1 MTPAGGTRLRH
12 AWRDAGLRRK
22 LNALTAVAVVAVA
35 SLSVLTVSV
44 LRDTATATDEL
55 QRATTA
61 TRATLEADMA
71 HDALR
76 ASVLQALLFGTGER
90 WEQAREGGAEAATS
104 LLDQLST
111 VHDGRIGAD
120 VDSAVAAA
128 EPAVTAYGAAGR
140 DLIDLA
146 AKDPA
151 AAREAYPAFLD
162 RFEEVEG
169 LLPTVADTVATHVT
183 AQTHEVQATRAR
195 SYRVLGGVAG
205 ATVLAAIVV
214 AWQVT
219 RSVVHPLN
227 RVGDVVAAMRD
238 GDLTRRSRPEARDEV
253 GRTGAALDEALDV
266 LADLVRGIGGTADRL
281 EAATGHLSTVSAEIE
296 RSSADSRRLATSAV
310 DEAHEVST
318 AAEGMAAA
326 GEQMLGAISEVS
338 SNAHASREVAG
349 QAVTA
354 AQATTEAVHR
364 LAASSEEI
372 GSVVQTIASIA
383 AQTNLLALN
392 ATIEAARAGDA
403 GRGFAVVA
411 DEVKTL
417 AMETAT
423 ATEEITRTVAALQA
437 DSAGARER
445 IAEIAAV
452 VDRVSEFQGSIAA
465 ATEEQTQVSADT
477 SRQVALVAAST
488 RTSVQDLT
496 TLAAS
501 VGETADRGRRSGEA
515 AVEVAGLTGEL
526 RAAVGRFRV

>member
-1 MTPAGGTRLRH
+1 MTPAGGARLRH
-12 AWRDAGLRRK
+12 VWRDAGLRRK
-22 LNALTAVAVVAVA
+22 LNALTAVAVLAVG

-44 LRDTATATDEL
+44 LRDTEAATGEL

-76 ASVLQALLFGTGER
+76 GSVLQALLFSSGER
-90 WEQAREGGAEAATS
+90 WEQARDGAAEAGQDLQQQLAT
-104 LLDQLST
+104 
-111 VHDGRIGAD
+111 VRREGIGAD
-120 VDSAVAAA
+120 VDIAVTGA
-128 EPAVTAYGAAGR
+128 EPAVTAYAAAGR
-140 DLIDLA
+140 DLVALA
-146 AKDPA
+146 GTDPA
-151 AAREAYPAFLD
+151 AARDAYPAFLE
-162 RFEEVEG
+162 RFGEVER
-169 LLPTVADTVATHVT
+169 LLPQVADTVATHVT
-183 AQTHEVQATRAR
+183 AQTHEVEATRAR
-195 SYRVLGGVAG
+195 SYRVLAGVAG
-205 ATVLAAIVV
+205 ATVLAALLV

-219 RSVVHPLN
+219 RSVVHPLD
-227 RVGDVVAAMRD
+227 RVGAVVAAMRD
-238 GDLTRRSRPEARDEV
+238 GDLTRRSRPAARDEV

-266 LADLVRGIGGTADRL
+266 LSDLVRGIGGTADRL
-281 EAATGHLSTVSAEIE
+281 ETATGHLSTVSTEIE

-310 DEAHEVST
+310 DEAHEVSA

-338 SNAHASREVAG
+338 QNANASRDVAG

-354 AQATTEAVHR
+354 VQATTEAVHR
-364 LAASSEEI
+364 VAASSDEI
-372 GSVVQTIASIA
+372 GAVVQTIASIA

-411 DEVKTL
+411 EEVKTL
-417 AMETAT
+417 AQETAA

-437 DSAGARER
+437 DSSAARTR
-445 IAEIAAV
+445 IEEISAV

-488 RTSVQDLT
+488 RGSVQDLT

-501 VGETADRGRRSGEA
+501 VGETAERGRRSGA
-515 AVEVAGLTGEL
+515 AATEVAGLTDEL